1 MFTVLILTVCKFL
14 ALQLLYLKIWNIIIV
29 YIYIRKQIKFSAG
42 KAFTCEK
49 YHKNT
54 QGKILADLK
63 KGKTRR
69 NYFFLQTTPL
79 WIVRDLKSST
89 YNCKISLQVINITL
103 THYKHFKR
111 IWRKFHFDLL
121 KIFIIFLSSNVF

>member
-1 MFTVLILTVCKFL
+1 MQIFSL
-14 ALQLLYLKIWNIIIV
+14 AAALLKNMKYNNCV

-79 WIVRDLKSST
+79 
-89 YNCKISLQVINITL
+89 
-103 THYKHFKR
+103 
-111 IWRKFHFDLL
+111 
-121 KIFIIFLSSNVF
+121 